1 MKKCGC
7 KTWAIPKLKENEQHE
22 TSMEIQLAKKKL
34 DVTWNAI
41 CDFWGLIDPFKK
53 DNVQWKKFYKV
64 LVLLLSKENCP
75 FNLVKISS

>member
-1 MKKCGC
+1 LKKCGC

-53 DNVQWKKFYKV
+53 DNVQ
-64 LVLLLSKENCP
+64 
-75 FNLVKISS
+75 